1 MDIQPDLDSAGQ
13 PYRHFSTASTPPV
26 QIPMRQVLAETS
38 FQGRSVLILY
48 TVLESPNNSFT
59 LVKQEAGM
67 LGASILTITTC
78 SRLRDLL
85 SHVDRSECRDELEEK
100 ILTRGV

>member
-1 MDIQPDLDSAGQ
+1 MDIQPTLDSTGQ

-26 QIPMRQVLAETS
+26 QIPMRQVLADTS

-48 TVLESPNNSFT
+48 TVLSAPHDTFT

-67 LGASILTITTC
+67 LGASTLTITTRT
-78 SRLRDLL
+78 RLRDLL
-85 SHVDRSECRDELEEK
+85 DIVDRPECRDELEEK